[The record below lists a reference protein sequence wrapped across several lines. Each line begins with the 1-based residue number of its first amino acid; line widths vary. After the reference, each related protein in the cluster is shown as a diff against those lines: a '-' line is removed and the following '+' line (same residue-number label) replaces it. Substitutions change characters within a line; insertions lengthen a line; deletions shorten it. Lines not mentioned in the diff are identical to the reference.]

1 MRLSLI
7 LVTPESARRRPK
19 KDGKPQYPET
29 PSQRLSPGYA
39 AQTSEGN
46 LRPRVGALGPAIL
59 TRCKT
64 SLIADWLAPTKKT
77 PELNHLRPGDDERSG
92 HLPKLIDDLVVRLG
106 RPKLPDKDGDAIAS
120 PAAVAHGRLR
130 WKQGYSSGS
139 AGPDGFFV
147 AAMQVLAVR
156 LADLRH
162 FLSHFTIRSLTGFCM
177 AIRLPLSAG
186 T

>member
-1 MRLSLI
+1 MVAPV
-7 LVTPESARRRPK
+7 LVPIVNSARLADDKSRP
-19 KDGKPQYPET
+19 
-29 PSQRLSPGYA
+29 
-39 AQTSEGN
+39 TSKES
-46 LRPRVGALGPAIL
+46 VAAIL
-59 TRCKT
+59 KRCKT

-106 RPKLPDKDGDAIAS
+106 RPKLPDKDGDANAS